1 MNKSYSVIA
10 NSYDNL
16 THNDCDYNSWSQ
28 YLFAVAKSHNVKSVV
43 DIACGTGKMTQLL
56 AKHGLQLV
64 GVDSSA
70 EMLDVASQK
79 CRAIFVKQD
88 MKKQK

>member
-28 YLFAVAKSHNVKSVV
+28 YLFAVAKAHNVKSVV
-43 DIACGTGKMTQLL
+43 DIANNVYFPNDEVNARNKIRE
-56 AKHGLQLV
+56 KF
-64 GVDSSA
+64 
-70 EMLDVASQK
+70 
-79 CRAIFVKQD
+79 R
-88 MKKQK
+88 KKNKK